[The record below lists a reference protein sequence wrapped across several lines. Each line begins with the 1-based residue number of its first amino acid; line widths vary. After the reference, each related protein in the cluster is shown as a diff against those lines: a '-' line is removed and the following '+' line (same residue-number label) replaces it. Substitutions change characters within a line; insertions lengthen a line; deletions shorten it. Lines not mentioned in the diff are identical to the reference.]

1 MRHDFAF
8 ANDSTYIG
16 EVMFHPFIKLL
27 YSEIEYLESL

>member
-1 MRHDFAF
+1 MRDDFAF

-16 EVMFHPFIKLL
+16 EDIFHPIIKLL